1 VVKVTLT
8 SNEQR
13 ATSNEQRATSN
24 EQRATSNEQRM
35 PFTPE
40 QFFAVFARYNAD
52 MWPMQ
57 VVLNAV
63 AILIL
68 AFLYSGREWASRQI
82 SKLLALLWAWMAVGY
97 HFFHF
102 SGINPAAWLF
112 GALFLLGGFAF
123 VWFGVVKDKIVF
135 QRSAGARGIAGAV
148 LVVFAL
154 VLYPAIGYLAGHRYP
169 AAPTFGLPCPTTI
182 FTLGMLLFA
191 AHPVPRWVLVVP
203 LLWAAVGS
211 VAAFQLGV
219 IEDLALLAAS
229 VVTVVVMLR
238 WPAPERRIS
247 MGVVQR

>member
-13 ATSNEQRATSN
+13 ATSNK
-24 EQRATSNEQRM
+24 QRM